1 MTKII
6 GFSGKKQSGKNTS
19 ANFIYSVYL
28 VNQNLCQKA
37 KVNDHGTIDIVKN
50 NGAAITVDINQYY
63 INNNNDVL
71 DSDVA
76 NMVKQLNPYIKLYS
90 FADVLKKN
98 ICMDLLGLSY
108 SQCYGS
114 DMDKNE
120 ITNLYWDNKYLTARE
135 VMQVVGTDIFR
146 SMKPNIWPEATIN
159 KILDDNTELALITD
173 CRFPN
178 EVDAIHAAEGIVIRL
193 TRNKLNSSDHISE
206 VILDQDRYDW
216 SKFDHVIDNENMTI
230 YDQSMHLYNLLQS
243 IFA

>member
-37 KVNDHGTIDIVKN
+37 KVNDQGTIDIVKN
-50 NGAAITVDINQYY
+50 NGASITVDINQYY
-63 INNNNDVL
+63 LSNNNDTL
-71 DSDVA
+71 DSDVVS
-76 NMVKQLNPYIKLYS
+76 MVKQLNPYIKLYS
-90 FADVLKKN
+90 FADILKKN

-108 SQCYGS
+108 NQCYGS

-120 ITNLYWDNKYLTARE
+120 ITNVYWENKYLTARE

-178 EVDAIHAAEGIVIRL
+178 EVDAIHSVGGLVIRL
-193 TRNKLNSSDHISE
+193 TRNKLNSADHISE
-206 VILDQDRYDW
+206 VILDKDRYDW
-216 SKFDHVIDNENMTI
+216 SNFDHVIDNENMTI
-230 YDQSMHLYNLLQS
+230 YDQSMYLYNFFQS